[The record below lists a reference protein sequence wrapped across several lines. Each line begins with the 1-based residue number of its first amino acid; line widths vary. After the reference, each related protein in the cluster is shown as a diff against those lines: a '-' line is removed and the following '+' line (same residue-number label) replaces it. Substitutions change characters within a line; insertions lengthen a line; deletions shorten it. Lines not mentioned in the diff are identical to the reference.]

1 MTLRISHE
9 TPPYECVSLRKN
21 VKLSKILA
29 LHNGLSKLG
38 VYQCK
43 IYLIN

>member
-1 MTLRISHE
+1 MTLSISHE
-9 TPPYECVSLRKN
+9 AQSYECVALRKN
-21 VKLSKILA
+21 VKLSNILA
-29 LHNGLSKLG
+29 LRNGLSKLG